1 MTMQEKA
8 IEAITQEQ
16 QKLDKSNK
24 CYFVAEDL
32 KELAGSL
39 NDDEAKIFADD
50 LAAGGLIQRCETA
63 IKKYA
68 KKNSGCCP
76 GRMVPKILRKECGLP
91 ETQAEPAAPKAA
103 PAEPAGRI
111 NILDMLDFM

>member
-39 NDDEAKIFADD
+39 NDDEAKIRVSD
-50 LAAGGLIQRCETA
+50 
-63 IKKYA
+63 K
-68 KKNSGCCP
+68 S
-76 GRMVPKILRKECGLP
+76 CGIHMNR
-91 ETQAEPAAPKAA
+91 Q
-103 PAEPAGRI
+103 
-111 NILDMLDFM
+111 M

>member
-32 KELAGSL
+32 KELDATAYRQRRYLRHLRRSAILKYRIEGLVLSL
-39 NDDEAKIFADD
+39 FPHHMC
-50 LAAGGLIQRCETA
+50 AA
-63 IKKYA
+63 Y
-68 KKNSGCCP
+68 
-76 GRMVPKILRKECGLP
+76 
-91 ETQAEPAAPKAA
+91 KAMK
-103 PAEPAGRI
+103 R
-111 NILDMLDFM
+111 FVRS

>member
-16 QKLDKSNK
+16 QGLDKSSK

-39 NDDEAKIFADD
+39 NEDEAKILCED
-50 LAAGGLIQRCETA
+50 LAAGGLIQRCEAA
-63 IKKYA
+63 IRKYA
-68 KKNSGCCP
+68 QKNSGCCP
-76 GRMVPKILRKECGLP
+76 GRMVPTLLRRECGLP
-91 ETQAEPAAPKAA
+91 EATVSSTAQTAA
-103 PAEPAGRI
+103 PAEAAGRI
-111 NILDMLDFM
+111 NILDFL